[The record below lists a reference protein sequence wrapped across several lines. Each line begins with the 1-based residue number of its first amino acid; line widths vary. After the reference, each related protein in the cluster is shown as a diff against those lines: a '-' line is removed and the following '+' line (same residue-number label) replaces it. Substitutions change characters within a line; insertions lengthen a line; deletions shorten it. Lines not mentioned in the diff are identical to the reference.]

1 LNTAAARSTA
11 KFLLVLCCACQ
22 VQPAAAASYFADRPE
37 VRAFAHEMAERHHM
51 REARILRLMR
61 KAVVQPS
68 VLRAIA
74 PPTDPQRR
82 SWADYRALFVNSTR
96 IDGGLEFWEHHRAAL
111 ARARAEFGVPE
122 EIVVAIIGI
131 ETVYGRNAGNY
142 RVLDA
147 LATLA
152 FDYPPRADF
161 FRDELEQFLLLTQE
175 LGIDP
180 LSVKGSYAG
189 AIGIPQFMPG
199 SARKFALDYD
209 GDGRVDIAG
218 DADDAIGSVANFLS
232 RHGWSRDLAL
242 DWPASVTG
250 NAAQALL
257 DAGVKPQFTL
267 QQLAAQGV
275 TPSAAVESVTG
286 PPAHAALALV
296 DLPSREAATEYRLV
310 SDNFYAVTRYNR
322 SSFYA
327 AAAADLAAELR
338 SRHGISA
345 ATQ

>member
-1 LNTAAARSTA
+1 M
-11 KFLLVLCCACQ
+11 LCLGCQ
-22 VQPAAAASYFADRPE
+22 VQPAAAANYFGDRPE

-51 REARILRLMR
+51 PEARILRLMR

-82 SWADYRALFVNSTR
+82 SWADYRALFVNNTR
-96 IDGGLEFWEHHRAAL
+96 IDGGLEFWERHRAAL

-232 RHGWSRDLAL
+232 RHGWSRGLAL
-242 DWPASVTG
+242 DWPASVAG
-250 NAAQALL
+250 NAVQALL

-267 QQLAAQGV
+267 QQLAAQGA
-275 TPSAAVESVTG
+275 TPAAAAESVSV
-286 PPAHAALALV
+286 PPAQAMLALV

-338 SRHGISA
+338 ARRENSA